1 MSLKLPIVSIIIS
14 AYNET
19 KYLPLTIDSIL
30 QQTCANFEVLIFSNH
45 YNLIA
50 RWFRQKQDVR
60 LKFIFQRNLGIAQT
74 LNQGIFAARGKYLCF
89 INAGDVW
96 HSDKLQK
103 QIFGLDHYPEVGL
116 IHSWLMLIDSQG
128 KSTGKIIKYKYLGW
142 VKREILEPNQICLQS
157 VMLRRNCFDMVGLFD
172 PKLQATPSWDLL
184 IRLSHHYQFMTI
196 AEPLVSCRKFSEA
209 NARNWPIIETDLQT
223 TIEQAYAH
231 APPDLI
237 RLKPRSYAD
246 VSLYLA
252 KRVLQDK
259 PDLAIANNYC
269 HQALEH
275 DPLISLS
282 SEFLRIR
289 LKIIILHYLNS
300 DRYSR
305 LLLSIQAAQRLFEA
319 TINQIKEYG
328 HSLLN

>member
-1 MSLKLPIVSIIIS
+1 MSLKLPLVSIIIS
-14 AYNET
+14 AYDET
-19 KYLPLTIDSIL
+19 RYLPLTIDSIL
-30 QQTCANFEVLIFSNH
+30 QQTCPDFEVLIFSNH

-50 RWFRQKQDVR
+50 RWFRHKQDLR
-60 LKFIFQRNLGIAQT
+60 LKFIFQRNSGIAQT
-74 LNQGIFAARGKYLCF
+74 LNQGIFAARGKYISL

-128 KSTGKIIKYKYLGW
+128 KSTGKIIKSKYSGW
-142 VKREILEPNQICLQS
+142 VKREILKPNQICLQS
-157 VMLRRNCFDMVGLFD
+157 GMLRRDCFDMVGLFD

-196 AEPLVSCRKFSEA
+196 AEPLVSRKFSEA
-209 NARNWPIIETDLQT
+209 NAKNWSIIETDLQT
-223 TIEQAYAH
+223 TIEQAYQN
-231 APPDLI
+231 APPALI

-246 VSLYLA
+246 ASLYLA
-252 KRVLQDK
+252 NRVLQDK

-289 LKIIILHYLNS
+289 LKIIILHYLKS

-305 LLLSIQAAQRLFEA
+305 LLLLIQAAQGLFEA